1 MMSTLFLLQPV
12 ANVIRPADCN
22 DDRSEKILSTH
33 KGVNSRLKDVIQKQE
48 QTPESTVTHLACE
61 SSKCKVHKLH
71 HRYIPKSHWLRVQST
86 AKFIRLAGM
95 AVTKTGLKSRLAVI

>member
-48 QTPESTVTHLACE
+48 QNPGHSAKSAGGRLQLNTHTPYVCGF
-61 SSKCKVHKLH
+61 
-71 HRYIPKSHWLRVQST
+71 Y
-86 AKFIRLAGM
+86 
-95 AVTKTGLKSRLAVI
+95 